1 MSPLALAR
9 RFRRVPTLI
18 WPAFTLLIVIGVLLV
33 WAGGGGK
40 ASPASS
46 RGPVSAPAPDGV
58 AAAGTVR
65 SADTRDL
72 AFGTAGKVVALG
84 VRVGNKVR
92 AGRVLAR
99 LDDTQAKERL
109 QVAEAALDAAVESR
123 DAPQQQPSG
132 SPGGSAGCTAAAA
145 AYGMPTRTPVTT
157 SPTPTPTPSA
167 PRSRTP
173 SSQPSP
179 APAPTTTRRAPSGGC
194 GAQGQ
199 PSPSSSGQNGSS
211 GRQSQAEAQV
221 IRAETELREAQR
233 ALAGTRITAP
243 IDGTVLTVAG
253 TTGTQVSGAGSAG
266 FITLGDLTELQ
277 VEGMFSQ
284 SDVARLKVG
293 QDASIT
299 LPVRPGA
306 KYTGS
311 VVHIDPSATTDGD
324 LVRYGVKIAFDDAP
338 DGLLIGMNATV
349 TVAP

>member
-1 MSPLALAR
+1 MNPLALAR
-9 RFRRVPTLI
+9 RLRRVPTPVWL
-18 WPAFTLLIVIGVLLV
+18 AFTLLIVIGVPLV
-33 WAGGGGK
+33 WASGRGK

-46 RGPVSAPAPDGV
+46 RGPVPAQASDGV

-84 VRVGNKVR
+84 VRVGDKVR

-123 DAPQQQPSG
+123 DTPQRQPSG
-132 SPGGSAGCTAAAA
+132 GSGGSAGCTVAAA

-157 SPTPTPTPSA
+157 SPTPAPSA
-167 PRSRTP
+167 TGSRTP
-173 SSQPSP
+173 SSKPSP
-179 APAPTTTRRAPSGGC
+179 TPTPTTTRRAPSGGC
-194 GAQGQ
+194 DAQGQ

-221 IRAETELREAQR
+221 IRAETELKEARR

-253 TTGTQVSGAGSAG
+253 TTGAQVSGASSGG
-266 FITLGDLTELQ
+266 FITLGDLSELQ

-338 DGLLIGMNATV
+338 GNVLIGMNATV
-349 TVAP
+349 TVTP